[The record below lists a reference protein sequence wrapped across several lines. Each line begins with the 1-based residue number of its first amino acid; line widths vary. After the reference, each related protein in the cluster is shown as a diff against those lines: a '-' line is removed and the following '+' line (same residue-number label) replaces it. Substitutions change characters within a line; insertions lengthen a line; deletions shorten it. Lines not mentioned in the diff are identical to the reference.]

1 MSDPTA
7 SAIATELLY
16 LEGRCLDERD
26 WAAWLELYDPT
37 AVYWVPAWRDE
48 YTQTGDPD
56 TEISQIYHDSRR
68 GLEERVMRVRSG
80 KSVTALPLPRTTHF
94 VSNIEAAFEAD
105 DLIAAQASW
114 MALIYNPRTE
124 RQHSNFGRYELRLR
138 STGPRWLITRKTIR
152 LQNDRV
158 PALIDFY
165 TL

>member
-7 SAIATELLY
+7 CAIATELLY

-26 WAAWLELYDPT
+26 WAAWLELYAPT

-56 TEISQIYHDSRR
+56 TEISQIYHDTRR
-68 GLEERVMRVRSG
+68 GLEERVMRVQSG
-80 KSVTALPLPRTTHF
+80 KSVTTQPLPRTTHF
-94 VSNIEAAFEAD
+94 VSNIEGAWEAD
-105 DLIAAQASW
+105 GAIGAHGCW
-114 MALIYNPRTE
+114 MVQVYDPRTE
-124 RQHSNFGRYELRLR
+124 RQHGNFGRYELRL
-138 STGPRWLITRKTIR
+138 SQTDTGWVIARKIVR

>member
-1 MSDPTA
+1 MPDPIAA
-7 SAIATELLY
+7 SIATELLY
-16 LEGRCLDERD
+16 LECRCLDDRD
-26 WAAWLELYDPT
+26 WAAWLELYDPN

-56 TEISQIYHDSRR
+56 TEISQIYHDTRR
-68 GLEERVMRVRSG
+68 GLEERVMRVQSG

-94 VSNIEAAFEAD
+94 VSNIEAAFESD
-105 DLIAAQASW
+105 GLIAARASW

-124 RQHSNFGRYELRLR
+124 KQHSNFGHYELRLQK
-138 STGPRWLITRKTIR
+138 TGQRWLIARKTIR
-152 LQNDRV
+152 LQNDLV

>member
-1 MSDPTA
+1 MPDPTA

-16 LEGRCLDERD
+16 LECRCLDERD
-26 WAAWLELYDPT
+26 WAAWLELYAPQ

-56 TEISQIYHDSRR
+56 TEISQIYHDARR
-68 GLEERVMRVRSG
+68 GLEERVMRVQSG

-94 VSNIEAAFEAD
+94 VSNIEAVFESD
-105 DLIAAQASW
+105 DLIDARASW
-114 MALIYNPRTE
+114 MPLIYNPRTE
-124 RQHSNFGRYELRLR
+124 RQHSNFGRYELRLQK
-138 STGPRWLITRKTIR
+138 TGQPWLIARKTIR
-152 LQNDRV
+152 LQNDLV